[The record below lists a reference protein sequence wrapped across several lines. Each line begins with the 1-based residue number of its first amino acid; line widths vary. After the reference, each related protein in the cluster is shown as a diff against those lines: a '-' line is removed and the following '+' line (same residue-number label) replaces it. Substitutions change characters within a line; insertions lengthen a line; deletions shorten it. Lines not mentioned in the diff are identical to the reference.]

1 MELFKYVFLI
11 YALKLNNKDAQIMV
25 LLFILRVIMKFWG
38 KYLNRN
44 NFKENF
50 IYFLILE
57 NVLMNNFV
65 STNAL
70 MVLFCSDEQ

>member
-57 NVLMNNFV
+57 NVLMK
-65 STNAL
+65 
-70 MVLFCSDEQ
+70 